1 MQANVFQVLKAARA
15 ERRLRF
21 TSAIF
26 HHLSAIKIQRALR
39 AHWALESAKKQIH
52 SVITIQVES
61 QNIHSATS
69 IEEYNSFYKWH
80 LDFFFYFIFFFK
92 ATGESEA
99 TEKTL
104 SGVQAEG
111 GYSSESSQALASSSP
126 QGCDCHPAGCLEIP
140 PPQASEEGS
149 AGYSQGPGTVVS
161 AECGKDVACN
171 SKGESRRFPIQS
183 IFRCPKFIQPSVTSV
198 RTAH

>member
-1 MQANVFQVLKAARA
+1 MLHLLKSTTVFTNGIL
-15 ERRLRF
+15 
-21 TSAIF
+21 T
-26 HHLSAIKIQRALR
+26 
-39 AHWALESAKKQIH
+39 
-52 SVITIQVES
+52 
-61 QNIHSATS
+61 
-69 IEEYNSFYKWH
+69 
-80 LDFFFYFIFFFK
+80 FFFLFYFFFK

-171 SKGESRRFPIQS
+171 SKGEESQIS
-183 IFRCPKFIQPSVTSV
+183 NSVYI
-198 RTAH
+198 